1 MSPRTGR
8 RPGDGGAREDI
19 LEAALR
25 RFAGHGY
32 RGATIRAIAADAG
45 VDPALVHHYF
55 GTKRELFSAAVELP
69 FEPGEL
75 LGELLARDRGELGH
89 RLVRTFLETWD
100 ATHDRSPMIAL
111 LRSAVSDP
119 EAAEAVRR
127 HLEEEILHP
136 VAAALDRPDAELRA
150 GLAATQMVGLAL
162 GRYVLATEPLAGAPR
177 GALVAAVGPTLQRY
191 LLGDLSGPVPDGE
204 PQ

>member
-1 MSPRTGR
+1 MSPPAGR
-8 RPGDGGAREDI
+8 RPGDSGARQDI

-69 FEPGEL
+69 FEPGEV
-75 LGELLARDRGELGH
+75 LGELLAQDRGELGH
-89 RLVRTFLETWD
+89 RLVRLFLETWD
-100 ATHDRSPMIAL
+100 ATHDHSPMIAL
-111 LRSAVSDP
+111 LRSAVTDP
-119 EAAEAVRR
+119 EAAGTVRR

-136 VAAALDRPDAELRA
+136 VASALDRPDAELRA
-150 GLAATQMVGLAL
+150 GLAATQMIGLAL
-162 GRYVLATEPLAGAPR
+162 GRYVLAAGPLTEAPR
-177 GALVAAVGPTLQRY
+177 DELVTAVGPTLQRY
-191 LLGDLSGPVPDGE
+191 LLGDLSGPAPDGD